1 MMGYAGLRF
10 DENGLLFNPLPGT
23 LSPPTKSMRL
33 RNLLIRGTYPVDY
46 TVDKSSMHFST
57 SDQYSDL
64 VCLSDYSGKQWKISS
79 DELTLNFQDIHLPI
93 RIDQCS

>member
-23 LSPPTKSMRL
+23 LTPATKSMRL
-33 RNLLIRGTYPVDY
+33 RNLLIRGAYPVDY
-46 TVDKSSMHFST
+46 TVDVSSVHFFTST
-57 SDQYSDL
+57 QYSNILCVTDH
-64 VCLSDYSGKQWKISS
+64 SGKQWKITS
-79 DELTLNFQDIHLPI
+79 DGLTLNFEDIHLPI